1 MVKVYI
7 LDVKELEYDRECG
20 LVSKAQLEKISKC
33 KVEEE
38 RLRALG
44 GALLLQYVNALPII
58 KQPFAGSNVV
68 FEKISV
74 MDLYAFL
81 RKPME
86 LPITIGEFGKPYLE
100 ASPWKYNISH
110 SGDYAVLAWGLEE
123 MGVDIQKEKVV
134 DKDAFSKRF
143 FTEDEADALSG
154 EDKERAFYNIWC
166 RKEAYGKLKGVGLKE
181 EILAFSTLEESQEVL
196 FTDYSDLDGYCLS
209 VCTYKKN

>member
-1 MVKVYI
+1 MIKVFI
-7 LDVKELEYDRECG
+7 LDLKELEYDKDST
-20 LVSKAQLEKISKC
+20 LVSKNQLDKISKY

-58 KQPFAGSNVV
+58 KQPFAGDTVV
-68 FEKISV
+68 FEKVSA
-74 MDLYAFL
+74 MELHAFL
-81 RKPME
+81 MKPLD
-86 LPITIGEFGKPYLE
+86 LPIAVGEFGKPYLE
-100 ASPWKYNISH
+100 ANPWKYNISH

-123 MGVDIQKEKVV
+123 VGVDIQKNKSV
-134 DKDAFSKRF
+134 DQDAFSKRF
-143 FTEDEADALSG
+143 FTVEETETLAG
-154 EDKERAFYNIWC
+154 GDKDHTFYNIWC

-181 EILAFSTLEESQEVL
+181 EILAFSTLEDSREVL